1 MEIGEQN
8 SHEIAE
14 IRHELDELKSRMA
27 RLESLLAGKKGK
39 IIRHTGVVAGPDD
52 EGFELKLL
60 SGSEKSIEFRMG
72 EYGMAWLGNVVLLFG
87 ITFLVQYL
95 QNSGQQLL
103 SVCCG
108 FLAVASIY
116 TSAWFTRKAF
126 AYLSALLSHN
136 GHILLFYMTL
146 LLHFAHGQPLISNP
160 FLGVALLT
168 FVPSVLFYKAFRQ
181 KSQLLAGMSL
191 IMFLTTGILGNSIGL
206 VTGFAAMATVLVMF
220 LYKRFGWIRLVFLF
234 VFLVYLIHLNGL
246 LNNPLGGNTPELV
259 ASPGAEKIWLIVSGF
274 VFSLLALIPKKENV
288 SDDFI
293 ITTIV
298 WNGLGFTFLLVL
310 MVVNYFLESYVPL
323 MSVISLFCLGYAV
336 LLQAKSPLK
345 IAASMYALYGF
356 LAMSVAFYGLLL
368 FPKAYTLLVIQSL
381 LVVSMALWFRSRFIV
396 VMNSLL
402 FILLFALYMS
412 DKSNL
417 NSIDFA
423 FMLVAFITAR
433 VLNWKKER
441 LNIKTE
447 LIRNIYLI
455 IGFAMTL
462 ISFYHAFPKPY
473 ITASWILAAL
483 LFFLMSRLINNIK
496 YRWLAISALM
506 ASAVKLIFIDLKQI
520 DIGVRV
526 LMFLVLAAISITIS
540 IIYTRFLTR
549 KKESEKAEA

>member
-1 MEIGEQN
+1 MEVGEPN
-8 SHEIAE
+8 SREIAE
-14 IRHELDELKSRMA
+14 IRHELDELKARMA
-27 RLESLLAGKKGK
+27 RLESSLEGSKRE
-39 IIRHTGVVAGPDD
+39 IIRQTGSDAGPDD
-52 EGFELKLL
+52 DGFELKLL

-103 SVCCG
+103 SLCCG
-108 FLAVASIY
+108 FLAVAGIY
-116 TSAWFTRKAF
+116 ASAWFTRKAF
-126 AYLSALLSHN
+126 AYLSRLLAYN
-136 GHILLFYMTL
+136 AHILLYYMVL
-146 LLHFAHGQPLISNP
+146 LLHFSHGQPPISST
-160 FLGVALLT
+160 FLGIILLAL
-168 FVPSVLFYKAFRQ
+168 VPSFLFCKAFIQ
-181 KSQLLAGMSL
+181 KSQLLAGITL
-191 IMFLTTGILGNSIGL
+191 IMFLATGILGGSVGL
-206 VTGFAAMATVLVMF
+206 VAGFAALSTILVMF
-220 LYKRFGWIRLVFLF
+220 LYERFGWIRLVFLF
-234 VFLVYLIHLNGL
+234 VFLIYLTHLNGL
-246 LNNPLGGNTPELV
+246 LNNPLGGNNPEFV

-274 VFSLLALIPKKENV
+274 GFSLLALIPKKDTV
-288 SDDFI
+288 SNDFI

-310 MVVNYFLESYVPL
+310 LVINYFLKSYVLL
-323 MSVISLFCLGYAV
+323 MSIISLFCLSYAV
-336 LLQAKSPLK
+336 LLQAKSSLK
-345 IAASMYALYGF
+345 IAASMYTLYGF

-368 FPKAYTLLVIQSL
+368 FPRAYMLLAIQSL

-402 FILLFALYMS
+402 FILLFLVYMT
-412 DKSNL
+412 D
-417 NSIDFA
+417 NSFNSVNFS
-423 FMLVAFITAR
+423 FMLVAFVTAR

-447 LIRNIYLI
+447 LIRNIYLV

-462 ISFYHAFPKPY
+462 IAFYHAFPKSY

-496 YRWLAISALM
+496 YRWLAISALL
-506 ASAVKLIFIDLKQI
+506 ASAIKLIFIDLKQI

-540 IIYTRFLTR
+540 ILYTRFLTR
-549 KKESEKAEA
+549 KKESEKAEV